1 MHHPVL
7 RHGSR
12 FSRNEPALPA
22 YLLKPGRRK
31 KSVRFS
37 FDAGADCPAAEATLD
52 VVKPPIRLPSPP
64 PPPTKTISPMPRRV
78 QQLWSSTRLASLQA
92 MEVRASPTSTGHT
105 RGGTDSA
112 GQQCETSEAK
122 AHSKPRHR
130 ALIAENL
137 AAFFGG
143 SQIDGR
149 QEVEDDTASNTDF
162 ELAERMR
169 RRWN

>member
-1 MHHPVL
+1 
-7 RHGSR
+7 
-12 FSRNEPALPA
+12 
-22 YLLKPGRRK
+22 
-31 KSVRFS
+31 
-37 FDAGADCPAAEATLD
+37 
-52 VVKPPIRLPSPP
+52 
-64 PPPTKTISPMPRRV
+64 
-78 QQLWSSTRLASLQA
+78 

-130 ALIAENL
+130 ALITENL
-137 AAFFGG
+137 AAFFSG